1 MYLFCDLVE
10 FDTILNG
17 TTAQK
22 NGGEQYNIWE
32 ESHWSYWG
40 QSYDLSASCCS
51 NDDDDHIYKMTV
63 QSQKFSCR
71 FFEETVIGKK
81 LQYNFPNDG
90 EGQGGKGI
98 FGKFLSSFIFKT
110 HNAILFAGLYLVCKI
125 IEHLNMFWN
134 VMKGQFAPLTFLLQ
148 PLLDKSFP
156 WLGGNPVCRWWE
168 IWQGK

>member
-40 QSYDLSASCCS
+40 QSYDLSASCSS

-98 FGKFLSSFIFKT
+98 FGKFAKSHPIWSSIRQHSFCQALYSRPTMLFYLQDY
-110 HNAILFAGLYLVCKI
+110 ILFAK
-125 IEHLNMFWN
+125 
-134 VMKGQFAPLTFLLQ
+134 
-148 PLLDKSFP
+148 
-156 WLGGNPVCRWWE
+156 
-168 IWQGK
+168 

>member
-1 MYLFCDLVE
+1 MDGFSFCALAELCSFWSQPDLVVQCGTAWFSVIWYNGCSTLWSGTVLGYFYQWVQCNVIKLHLDKKYTITKQYIVYLFCDLVE

-40 QSYDLSASCCS
+40 QSYDLSASCSS

-71 FFEETVIGKK
+71 FLKK
-81 LQYNFPNDG
+81 Q
-90 EGQGGKGI
+90 
-98 FGKFLSSFIFKT
+98 LSE
-110 HNAILFAGLYLVCKI
+110 KI
-125 IEHLNMFWN
+125 A
-134 VMKGQFAPLTFLLQ
+134 V
-148 PLLDKSFP
+148 
-156 WLGGNPVCRWWE
+156 
-168 IWQGK
+168 